1 MSQYT
6 DVVQID
12 LTDVREFSGEG
23 GPQLAPG
30 EYVFEVASA
39 EQGTSQSNN
48 PTWKVTFVVA
58 DGPNQGA
65 KLTNTYSLQPQALGR
80 VKKCALAIGAT
91 LTRLDASEWV
101 GSQFRGVVVHE
112 QGQTKMGPDGNALP
126 PRMYAKLVNELPLEQ
141 AQAEAPPPPPPIT
154 RKVAGAVRRA

>member
-6 DVVQID
+6 DVIDID
-12 LTDVREFSGEG
+12 LTNVREFSGEG

-39 EQGTSQSNN
+39 EQGTSSTNN
-48 PTWKVTFVVA
+48 PVWKVTFVVA
-58 DGPNQGA
+58 EGPSQGA
-65 KLTNTYSLQPQALGR
+65 KLSNSYSLQPQALGR

-101 GSQFRGVVVHE
+101 GSQFRGVVAHE
-112 QGQTKMGPDGNALP
+112 EGQAKMGPDGNPLP
-126 PRMYAKLVNELPLEQ
+126 ARVYARIVNELPLEQ
-141 AQAEAPPPPPPIT
+141 AQAEAPPPPPPVT
-154 RKVAGAVRRA
+154 RKAAGTVRRA